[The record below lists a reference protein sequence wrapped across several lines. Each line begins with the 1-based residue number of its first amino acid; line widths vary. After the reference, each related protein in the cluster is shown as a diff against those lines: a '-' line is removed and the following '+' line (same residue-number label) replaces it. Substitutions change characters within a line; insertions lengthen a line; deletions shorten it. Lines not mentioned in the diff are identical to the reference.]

1 MDPTIHHPRNARFGK
16 LSKFVIGGVVVAG
29 VGIAISTPVS
39 HAVQVKTDQSLAT
52 ILPASIQPHTLAT
65 INSQF
70 PGYVAS
76 IDVTPGTEVKA
87 GTPLLALVNPE
98 FELEYERAKSHF
110 EAVQQKLATNR
121 DSDSGNTDNQ
131 TEAES
136 ARRALNVAK
145 ERLTMVS
152 LDGRQE
158 ACDKANARVK
168 ELQQLVRRQLATDIE
183 LEEATRD
190 ADAAL
195 RNLRAEREHLSRLKE
210 EVEVAQARVDRA
222 RRSESSKADTA
233 NLRIE
238 LREAAEALRIASE
251 RRTSQKIV
259 STVSGTVLR
268 VMVNAGDEIPSGIPL
283 LQIAQLD
290 RLDFDVPVGA
300 ELAKRIRTGDK
311 VKVRVPTEP
320 PELVSAP
327 ISAITLIPAREQSA
341 YTVRITMQNP
351 SPSTVLVGLTG
362 EVKFPHSENVWRVF
376 QF

>member
-1 MDPTIHHPRNARFGK
+1 M
-16 LSKFVIGGVVVAG
+16 
-29 VGIAISTPVS
+29 
-39 HAVQVKTDQSLAT
+39 
-52 ILPASIQPHTLAT
+52 
-65 INSQF
+65 
-70 PGYVAS
+70 
-76 IDVTPGTEVKA
+76 
-87 GTPLLALVNPE
+87 
-98 FELEYERAKSHF
+98 
-110 EAVQQKLATNR
+110 
-121 DSDSGNTDNQ
+121 
-131 TEAES
+131 
-136 ARRALNVAK
+136 
-145 ERLTMVS
+145 
-152 LDGRQE
+152 
-158 ACDKANARVK
+158 
-168 ELQQLVRRQLATDIE
+168 
-183 LEEATRD
+183 
-190 ADAAL
+190 
-195 RNLRAEREHLSRLKE
+195 
-210 EVEVAQARVDRA
+210 DRA

-362 EVKFPHSENVWRVF
+362 EVEFPHSEKLWRVF

>member
-1 MDPTIHHPRNARFGK
+1 VDPTIHHPRNALFGK

-110 EAVQQKLATNR
+110 EAVQQKLATIR

-136 ARRALNVAK
+136 ARRALNAAK
-145 ERLTMVS
+145 ERLAMVS
-152 LDGRQE
+152 LDGAQE
-158 ACDKANARVK
+158 ACDKANTRVK

-362 EVKFPHSENVWRVF
+362 EVEFPHSENVWRVF